1 MRKNIETTPKF
12 SSDDWDFIKEY
23 ESLSND
29 AQRVIKIIVEI
40 GTLLPDDDFHFFMQF
55 LVNQTRE
62 LQQLKNNLE

>member
-1 MRKNIETTPKF
+1 MRKNTETPPKF

-40 GTLLPDDDFHFFMQF
+40 GTLLPDDDFHYFMQ
-55 LVNQTRE
+55 
-62 LQQLKNNLE
+62 